1 MILHLLKGK
10 IQKVL
15 RIFRL
20 VKTTFLKMKKISCS
34 PATPF
39 PQIQVCQMIMT
50 VMMKK
55 TDILPETFFTVT
67 RSGTTATTYEQ
78 VVQVQRQQRTNK
90 SFRYNGNNVRTSRL
104 FVFIYCMACF
114 IRILYIC
121 LFFDDLVSDMYQVT
135 TQYLSHLQ
143 LYVFFIS
150 LIKFI

>member
-78 VVQVQRQQRTNK
+78 VDYLYLYTVWHV
-90 SFRYNGNNVRTSRL
+90 SFVYY
-104 FVFIYCMACF
+104 IYAYFSMTWY
-114 IRILYIC
+114 LIC
-121 LFFDDLVSDMYQVT
+121 T
-135 TQYLSHLQ
+135 KLQ
-143 LYVFFIS
+143 HNTS
-150 LIKFI
+150 LICNYMFFLFH

>member
-34 PATPF
+34 PATAF

-78 VVQVQRQQRTNK
+78 VDYLYLYTVWHV
-90 SFRYNGNNVRTSRL
+90 SFVYY
-104 FVFIYCMACF
+104 IYAYFSMTWY
-114 IRILYIC
+114 LIC
-121 LFFDDLVSDMYQVT
+121 T
-135 TQYLSHLQ
+135 KLQ
-143 LYVFFIS
+143 HNTS
-150 LIKFI
+150 LICNYMFFLFH